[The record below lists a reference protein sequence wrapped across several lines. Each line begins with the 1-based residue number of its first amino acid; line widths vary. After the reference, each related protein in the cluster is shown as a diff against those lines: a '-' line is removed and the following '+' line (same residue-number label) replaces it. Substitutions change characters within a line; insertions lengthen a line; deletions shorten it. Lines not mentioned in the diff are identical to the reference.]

1 MKIAEMNERI
11 VIQKSRMETDRIGN
25 HTLKWF
31 DYYYCWAR
39 VDNVSGKE
47 FWEAAQHNAQDSLYF
62 TIRYFSPVHDLDTTH
77 YRVKFRGQ
85 IYNITSIDH
94 SQYKNKMLRL
104 MAERQ

>member
-11 VIQKSRMETDRIGN
+11 VIQKSRMETDTIGN

-31 DYYYCWAR
+31 DYYYCWAC

-62 TIRYFSPVHDLDTTH
+62 TIRQFSPVRDLDTTH
-77 YRVKFRGQ
+77 YRVKFRGE
-85 IYNITSIDH
+85 IYNITFIDH

-104 MAERQ
+104 MAERK

>member
-11 VIQKSRMETDRIGN
+11 VIQKSRMETDTIGN

-85 IYNITSIDH
+85 IYNITFINH

>member
-11 VIQKSRMETDRIGN
+11 VIQKSRMETDTIGN

-31 DYYYCWAR
+31 DYYYCWAC

-47 FWEAAQHNAQDSLYF
+47 FWEAAQNNAQDSLYF
-62 TIRYFSPVHDLDTTH
+62 TIRQFSPVRDLDITH
-77 YRVKFRGQ
+77 YRVKFHGE
-85 IYNITSIDH
+85 IYNITFIDH

-104 MAERQ
+104 MAERE

>member
-11 VIQKSRMETDRIGN
+11 VIQKSRMETDTIGN

-62 TIRYFSPVHDLDTTH
+62 TIRQFSPVRDLDTPH
-77 YRVKFRGQ
+77 YRVKFHGE
-85 IYNITSIDH
+85 IYNITFIDH

-104 MAERQ
+104 MAERK

>member
-11 VIQKSRMETDRIGN
+11 VIQKSRMETDTIGN

-77 YRVKFRGQ
+77 YRVKFHGE
-85 IYNITSIDH
+85 IYNITFIDH

>member
-11 VIQKSRMETDRIGN
+11 VIQKSRMETDTIGN

-62 TIRYFSPVHDLDTTH
+62 TIRYFSPVYDLDTTH

-85 IYNITSIDH
+85 IYNITFINH

>member
-11 VIQKSRMETDRIGN
+11 VIQKSRMETDTIGN

-62 TIRYFSPVHDLDTTH
+62 TIRYFSPVHDLDTKH

-85 IYNITSIDH
+85 IYNITFIDH